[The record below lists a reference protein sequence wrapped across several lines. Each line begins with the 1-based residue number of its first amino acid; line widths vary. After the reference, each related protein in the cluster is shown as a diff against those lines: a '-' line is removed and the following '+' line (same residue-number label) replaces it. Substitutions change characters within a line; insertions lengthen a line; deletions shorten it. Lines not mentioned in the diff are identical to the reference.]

1 MLRENTTL
9 PVYLVNAAPGVEVE
23 KPGIPYC
30 RGGYHPKDVFE
41 ERLTLIF
48 DDGNVDELYMTGNIH
63 TGYYKRGTIG
73 LDCGRFLCAA
83 FEFTSGLHP
92 DDILDYGHRVSSIS
106 QLSEM
111 DVIVKGSYYGAHAMF
126 YKGIS
131 ENETV
136 KVYETSSSALVGRTM
151 ERDTGYNGDQLD
163 GQGYKFL
170 HVYFELDYDSSQHW
184 VQCKSCTDYRITEP
198 HTMELSES
206 GHYQKCTGCDYMVVV
221 TQHTFTYTNSSGGHV
236 GICNECGYVSET
248 LPHAFTYAY
257 SNTVHVGTCSECGYR
272 ISGTHNMTV
281 SPGDAGGHIYSCVC
295 GKTTTQAHTFTYST
309 YSIIKHRQTCSKCGY
324 SELAP
329 HLLSYSYDAD
339 GHWQE
344 CSLCSFETVSQ
355 AHNFV
360 DSECTVC
367 GCPQHIIMNII
378 AIPEEDEPLP
388 VPEDQKATL

>member
-136 KVYETSSSALVGRTM
+136 EVYETSSNAFVGRTM

-206 GHYQKCTGCDYMVVV
+206 GHFQKCTGCDYIVAL
-221 TQHTFTYTNSSGGHV
+221 TPHTFTYTYNDVGHV
-236 GICNECGYVSET
+236 ATCTDCGYSIT
-248 LPHAFTYAY
+248 ATHGMTYTGYDANGHTR
-257 SNTVHVGTCSECGYR
+257 SCSCGY
-272 ISGTHNMTV
+272 SV
-281 SPGDAGGHIYSCVC
+281 
-295 GKTTTQAHTFTYST
+295 TQAHTMLPAHTPLTHGAS
-309 YSIIKHRQTCSKCGY
+309 CSCGY
-324 SELAP
+324 SVAIAHVFTYQYNETT
-329 HLLSYSYDAD
+329 
-339 GHWQE
+339 HWQACACGYTKGIGE
-344 CSLCSFETVSQ
+344 HDFESGRCRICNARQV
-355 AHNFV
+355 
-360 DSECTVC
+360 
-367 GCPQHIIMNII
+367 II
-378 AIPEEDEPLP
+378 AALPPEDEPLP